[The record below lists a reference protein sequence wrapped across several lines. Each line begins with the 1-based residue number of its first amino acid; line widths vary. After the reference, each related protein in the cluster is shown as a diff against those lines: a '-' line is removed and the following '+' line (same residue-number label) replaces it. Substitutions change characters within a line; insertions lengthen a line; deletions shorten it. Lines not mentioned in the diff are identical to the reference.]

1 MAFVLEDAKRRRLV
15 GNQRAPALRV
25 LPLATL
31 AALAD
36 EACSEVVAF
45 VAVNPPEKKKH
56 LMGSGMRTDEARYMR
71 DGWLCPGPPPPAPVQ
86 S

>member
-1 MAFVLEDAKRRRLV
+1 MAFVLKNAKRRRLV

-45 VAVNPPEKKKH
+45 VAVNPPEKQ
-56 LMGSGMRTDEARYMR
+56 LDGIRDENGRATVY
-71 DGWLCPGPPPPAPVQ
+71 A
-86 S
+86 